1 MKKQSKNKNLKGNV
15 KVNLYNKSI
24 QATKSTTTGII
35 ESYGNIDYLVSYNDW
50 HFTWDK

>member
-1 MKKQSKNKNLKGNV
+1 MKKQSKNKNLKGSP
-15 KVNLYNKSI
+15 YDKSI

-35 ESYGNIDYLVSYNDW
+35 ESYGNVDYLVSYSDW